1 MTDDPFRS
9 ARGYLSATPAARWGA
24 MMASAVASVCLV
36 LLLPLLYL
44 FIDLLVYQGRLPADL
59 PDDARQALVER
70 FPAAADPD
78 AEVGLLSLVARER
91 DRWTAPGLAGLARAM
106 PWTTGRSGSANAW
119 YLSTLFVLAG
129 ALTLVRGVMVN
140 LAAYGATVATIEAG
154 ARLRRA
160 LYTHGQRLSAVA
172 VRPDA
177 QAEAGELVSRR
188 VDDVQDGLTASL
200 AGAVRTPIV
209 VVLVVALLVA
219 SHFWLTVVLLAVTG
233 LVWLVG
239 GSAAAWF
246 RRDARVAG
254 RRAEARLGM
263 IRESIGGL
271 QLAKSYLMERFGQTR
286 FERHLTDLSR
296 STWRRQRGDTFSQP
310 TLLTVVSLAALAVLY
325 LAGRVV
331 LSGEMTVAA
340 VAVKAAAVAALVI
353 ALGRWLAVRVRVR
366 RAAGAAADIF
376 EFLTRRADV
385 AQTVDAEFLQPMAR
399 QLEFVDVS
407 LREPGTGRMVLENVS
422 FTIPAGGQTAVL
434 AADPADAYALAHLVT
449 RFVDPTAGE
458 VRIDGKNTR
467 WVTYESVR
475 TQVALVLEPSL
486 TFSDTVANNIGCG
499 DPVFTLPQ
507 IIEAAKL
514 AHAHQ
519 FVQRLP
525 YGYETRIGTAGM
537 ALSPGERFRIALAR
551 ALLRDPSLMIIEE
564 PAAGLDADSLVLI
577 DDTLTR
583 AKAGRTIVFLAR
595 RPATVRAAD
604 RVIVLRHG
612 RLAAAGSHDE
622 LLESS
627 ELYRQL
633 HFKQTLAAGTG

>member
-1 MTDDPFRS
+1 MTDDPFRD
-9 ARGYLSATPAARWGA
+9 ARNYLSATPAARWGA
-24 MMASAVASVCLV
+24 PLASAVASVCVV

-44 FIDLLVYQGRLPADL
+44 FVDLMVYQGRLPADL

-70 FPAAADPD
+70 FPAADSN
-78 AEVGLLSLVARER
+78 AEVGPLSLVAREHG
-91 DRWTAPGLAGLARAM
+91 RWTAPVVAAFARAA
-106 PWTTGRSGSANAW
+106 PWTTGTAGPANAW
-119 YLSTLFVLAG
+119 YLATLFGLAAG
-129 ALTLVRGVMVN
+129 LTLGRGLLVN
-140 LAAYGATVATIEAG
+140 AAAYGSAVATIDAG
-154 ARLRRA
+154 TRLRRA

-188 VDDVQDGLTASL
+188 VDDILDGLSAAL

-209 VVLVVALLVA
+209 VVLVVALLLA
-219 SHFWLTVVLLAVTG
+219 SHVWLTVVLLAATG
-233 LVWLVG
+233 LVWLVAG
-239 GSAAAWF
+239 TAAAWF

-254 RRAEARLGM
+254 RRADARLGM

-310 TLLTVVSLAALAVLY
+310 TLMTVVGVAALAVVF

-340 VAVKAAAVAALVI
+340 LAVKAAGVVALVV

-366 RAAGAAADIF
+366 RAAGAAADVF
-376 EFLTRRADV
+376 EFLARRADV
-385 AQTVDAEFLQPMAR
+385 AQAVDAEFLQPMTR
-399 QLEFVDVS
+399 RLEFVDVS

-422 FTIPAGGQTAVL
+422 FVVPAGSQTAVL
-434 AADPADAYALAHLVT
+434 AADPADAHALAHLIT

-475 TQVALVLEPSL
+475 TQVALVLDAAL
-486 TFSDTVANNIGCG
+486 TFSDTVAHNIGCG
-499 DPVFTLPQ
+499 DPIYTPPQ

-537 ALSPGERFRIALAR
+537 VLSPGERFRVALAR
-551 ALLRDPSLMIIEE
+551 ALLRDPSLLVVEE

-577 DDTLTR
+577 DDTLAR
-583 AKAGRTIVFLAR
+583 AKAGRTVLFLAR

-604 RVIVLRHG
+604 QVIVLRHG
-612 RLAAAGSHDE
+612 RLVAAGSHDE
-622 LLESS
+622 LLQSS

>member
-1 MTDDPFRS
+1 MTDDPFRT

-24 MMASAVASVCLV
+24 MLASAVASVCLV

-44 FIDLLVYQGRLPADL
+44 FVDLLVYQGRLPADL
-59 PDDARQALVER
+59 PDDARQALIDQ
-70 FPAAADPD
+70 FPAAAGPD
-78 AEVGLLSLVARER
+78 AEVGILSLAARER
-91 DRWTAPGLAGLARAM
+91 DRWTASVVTALARAL
-106 PWTTGRSGSANAW
+106 PWTAGPSNYT
-119 YLSTLFVLAG
+119 YLVTLFVLAAG
-129 ALTLVRGVMVN
+129 LNLARGLLVN
-140 LAAYGATVATIEAG
+140 LASYGSAVATIDAG

-188 VDDVQDGLTASL
+188 VDDVQDGMTASL
-200 AGAVRTPIV
+200 GGAVRTPLV

-219 SHFWLTVVLLAVTG
+219 THFWLTVVVLAVTG
-233 LVWLVG
+233 LVWLVA

-271 QLAKSYLMERFGQTR
+271 QLAKAYLMERFGQTR

-310 TLLTVVSLAALAVLY
+310 TLLTVVGLAALAVLF

-331 LSGEMTVAA
+331 LGGDMTVAA
-340 VAVKAAAVAALVI
+340 LAVKAAAIATLVV

-366 RAAGAAADIF
+366 RAAAAAADIF
-376 EFLTRRADV
+376 EFLARRADV
-385 AQTVDAEFLQPMAR
+385 AQTVDAEFLQPMTR
-399 QLEFVDVS
+399 RLEFVDVS

-422 FTIPAGGQTAVL
+422 FIIPAGGQTAVL
-434 AADPADAYALAHLVT
+434 AADPADAHALAHLVT

-467 WVTYESVR
+467 WVTFESVR
-475 TQVALVLEPSL
+475 TQVALVLESAL

-499 DPVFTLPQ
+499 DPVFTPPQ

-537 ALSPGERFRIALAR
+537 MLSPGEQFRVALAR
-551 ALLRDPSLMIIEE
+551 ALLRDPSLLIIEE

-583 AKAGRTIVFLAR
+583 AKAGRTILFLAR